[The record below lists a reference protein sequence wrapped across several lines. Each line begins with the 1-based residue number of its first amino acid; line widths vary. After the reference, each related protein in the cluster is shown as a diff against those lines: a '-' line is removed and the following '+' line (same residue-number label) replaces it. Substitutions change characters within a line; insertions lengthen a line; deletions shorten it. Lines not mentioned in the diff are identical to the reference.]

1 MAMIYDFPVGAVA
14 QKPRGLGARIAA
26 PFLAFGRMLLKVAE
40 ANSRFEKVQRL
51 QRLSD
56 ADLAARGL
64 TRDGIVLHVFRDKQH
79 L

>member
-40 ANSRFEKVQRL
+40 ANSRFEQVQRL
-51 QRLSD
+51 QSLSD
-56 ADLAARGL
+56 EDLAARGL
-64 TRDGIVLHVFRDKQH
+64 TRDGIVRHVFRDRMYI
-79 L
+79 